1 MKKQEGI
8 TLVALV
14 ITIIVLLI
22 LAMVSIK
29 IALSGGLIEKTKEA
43 SDQHTIAVEKEAITT
58 GYAAYQIEL
67 AQKGTATLT
76 IEGNPSISTTEG
88 GWTIG
93 FKVNTYKLYNDG
105 KVELLNG
112 ENDEDK
118 DQSAA
123 ETELQ
128 NFIANPNNYVHPEQ
142 SADNKD
148 RAIGTDGKAVN
159 LDLWLIRITDE
170 ANGEIALSNSNGST
184 GNGPAYASKQLENG
198 KIKGTIPQYIYVE
211 SNKKVYTVTG
221 LISTFV
227 GLDITESPIIPTTV
241 TNMEN
246 TFNDCTKLIQA
257 PTIPSSVTNMY
268 STFFR
273 CTSLKQAP
281 TIPSSVTNMT
291 YTFSGCTSLVQAPT
305 ISSSVTNMT
314 YTFED
319 CTSLVQVPTIPNSVT
334 NMCGTFCRCTSL
346 VQAPTIPNSATN
358 MYVTFFSCTSL
369 KQAPTIPSGV
379 TNMYST
385 FRNCTSL
392 NGNVRINSKNVN
404 DICECFD
411 GVNNNIT
418 VQVPANSTTYT
429 LFKKEYGGRSNIK
442 IETFE

>member
-29 IALSGGLIEKTKEA
+29 IAIDGGLTTKA
-43 SDQHTIAVEKEAITT
+43 SDATAQHTIASEKEAITT

-123 ETELQ
+123 ETELP
-128 NFIANPNNYVHPEQ
+128 NFIANPNNYVHQEQ
-142 SADNKD
+142 STDNKD

-170 ANGEIALSNSNGST
+170 ANGEIALSNYDGST
-184 GNGPAYASKQLENG
+184 GNGPAYDSKQLENG
-198 KIKGTIPQYIYVE
+198 KIKGTIPQYIYIE

-227 GLDITESPIIPTTV
+227 QLDITESPIIPTTV
-241 TNMEN
+241 TNMSSA
-246 TFNDCTKLIQA
+246 FYYCTSLIQA
-257 PTIPSSVTNMY
+257 PTIPSSVTDM
-268 STFFR
+268 S
-273 CTSLKQAP
+273 
-281 TIPSSVTNMT
+281 
-291 YTFSGCTSLVQAPT
+291 YTFYGCTSLVQAPT
-305 ISSSVTNMT
+305 ISSSVTDMSW
-314 YTFED
+314 TFR
-319 CTSLVQVPTIPNSVT
+319 
-334 NMCGTFCRCTSL
+334 GCTSL
-346 VQAPTIPNSATN
+346 VQAPTIPNS
-358 MYVTFFSCTSL
+358 VTVMSGTFYGCTSL

-379 TNMYST
+379 TNMHST
-385 FRNCTSL
+385 FQDCTSLVQAPTIPSSVTDMDSTFQNCTSL

-404 DICECFD
+404 YIYGCFYR
-411 GVNNNIT
+411 VNNNIT

-429 LFKKEYGGRSNIK
+429 SLNNAYGSSSNIK